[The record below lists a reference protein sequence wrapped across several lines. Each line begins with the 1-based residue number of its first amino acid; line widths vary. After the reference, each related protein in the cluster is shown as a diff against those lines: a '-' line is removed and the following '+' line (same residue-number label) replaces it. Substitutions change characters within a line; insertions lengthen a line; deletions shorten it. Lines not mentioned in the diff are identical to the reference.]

1 MYKFLIRPLLFLLN
15 PERVHH
21 LLVQFLS
28 AVFRFPG
35 IYLLISRIFTV
46 KHHSL
51 EREFLG
57 LHFSS
62 PVGLAAGFD
71 KDAKLIHPLSAFGFG
86 FIEIGTVTPEPQ
98 PGNPKPRLFRV
109 KQDEALINRMGF
121 NNLGV
126 EQVINNLRYLKRS
139 NDIIIGGNIGKNT
152 STPNNKAAKDYLTCF
167 RKLYNYVDYFVANV
181 SCPNISDIRE
191 LQEKDL
197 LLEILENLLKEREG
211 KDKKK
216 PVLLKISPDL
226 NYSQL
231 DDVIDIYFTSGI
243 DGLVVTNTTITRYDL
258 TISPTKIDKIGNGG
272 LSGSPL
278 RKRSTEVIQYIHQKS
293 LGKIPMIGVG
303 GIMSPRD
310 ALDKLEAGATL
321 IQVYTGFI
329 YEGPAFMKRI
339 NKRIIKE
346 YQ

>member
-1 MYKFLIRPLLFLLN
+1 MYKILIRPLLFLID

-21 LLVQFLS
+21 LLVKLLS
-28 AVFRFPG
+28 ILFHFPG
-35 IYLLISRIFTV
+35 FYALISRIYSIQ
-46 KHHSL
+46 HHSL

-57 LHFSS
+57 LHFTS

-71 KDAKLIHPLSAFGFG
+71 KDAKMVRPLSAFGFG

-98 PGNPKPRLFRV
+98 PGNPKPRLFRI

-126 EQVINNLRYLKRS
+126 EQAVNNLKYIRESR
-139 NDIIIGGNIGKNT
+139 NIIIGGNIGKNS
-152 STPNNKAAKDYLTCF
+152 STPNHKASKDYLICF
-167 RKLYNYVDYFVANV
+167 KKLYDHVDYFVVNV
-181 SCPNISDIRE
+181 SCPNITDIRE

-197 LLEILENLLKEREG
+197 LLEILETLLKERER
-211 KDKKK
+211 KKERK

-231 DDVIDIYFTSGI
+231 DDVVDIFFKSGI
-243 DGLVVTNTTITRYDL
+243 DGLVVTNTTITRSDL
-258 TISPTKIDKIGNGG
+258 TLSPLKIDKIGKGG
-272 LSGSPL
+272 LSGYPL
-278 RKRSTEVIQYIHQKS
+278 RKRSTEVIDYIHNKS

-303 GIMSPRD
+303 GIMSTRD

-329 YEGPAFMKRI
+329 YEGPAFVKKI
-339 NKRIIKE
+339 NRKIIKE